1 MVCLARRPCCGLVGR
16 LPSVSPA
23 VRVPGPGWRDRLL
36 PLACAGLFAAG
47 WFEAGT
53 AWSADGT
60 ASSAK
65 PTGVTLDTDPHLVGW
80 LKFDETSGKTAADSS
95 GKNHDGTLEGALSFT
110 TNSVPGR
117 SGTALRLG
125 GGNDCVRLTGYKG
138 VTGSGPRSIAMWIKT
153 PASSGDL
160 VRWGTAEHG
169 RMWIF
174 GHIRER
180 LGVTPEGGY
189 LYMKAFTRDDAWHH
203 VAAVVQEA
211 SPPNLHD
218 HVRLYRDGEL
228 AEIDD
233 IGLLDLW
240 PIETGDKLDVTIGR
254 HFKGVLDDVRIYGR
268 ALAEEEVRALFKGQ
282 SARPLNA
289 SK

>member
-1 MVCLARRPCCGLVGR
+1 MTALICCARRTRWRLVFVGLFGFGW
-16 LPSVSPA
+16 LTGGTGWAADSPA
-23 VRVPGPGWRDRLL
+23 AAVRPG
-36 PLACAGLFAAG
+36 A
-47 WFEAGT
+47 
-53 AWSADGT
+53 
-60 ASSAK
+60 
-65 PTGVTLDTDPHLVGW
+65 VTLDTDPHLVAW
-80 LKFDETSGKTAADSS
+80 LKLDETSGRNAADSS
-95 GKNHDGTLEGALSFT
+95 GKKHDGTLEGTLSFE

-117 SGTALRLG
+117 SGKALRLG

-138 VTGSGPRSIAMWIKT
+138 VTGSGPRSIAVWIKT

-169 RMWIF
+169 QMWIF

-189 LYMKAFTRDDAWHH
+189 LYMKAATRDDTWHH

-218 HVRLYRDGEL
+218 HVKLYRDGEL

-240 PIETGDKLDVTIGR
+240 PIETGDKLDVTVGR
-254 HFKGVLDDVRIYGR
+254 RFKGALDDVRIYDR
-268 ALAEEEVRALFKGQ
+268 ALVEEEVRALFKLQ
-282 SARPLNA
+282 TDRPLNP